1 MRHGHPHPYRV
12 FSTTR
17 QTVVALVSASR
28 GLVRHPRRRTRAVI
42 RHESMWTNPALATL
56 DRVVGTWTVTG
67 SHPHLPGR
75 TLRGRVT
82 VRAHRRRGLPPHA
95 FENKRSRDPRG
106 NRDVRNRRRRPR
118 RRMRLMQAGLV
129 TWRCLPGNSQ
139 RRSPCS
145 ATSGCLR
152 LSEPR
157 LPRLLRAAD
166 PPV

>member
-1 MRHGHPHPYRV
+1 MRHRHPHPYRV

-82 VRAHRRRGLPPHA
+82 FERIEGGA
-95 FENKRSRDPRG
+95 FLRMHLKNIRSRDPRG